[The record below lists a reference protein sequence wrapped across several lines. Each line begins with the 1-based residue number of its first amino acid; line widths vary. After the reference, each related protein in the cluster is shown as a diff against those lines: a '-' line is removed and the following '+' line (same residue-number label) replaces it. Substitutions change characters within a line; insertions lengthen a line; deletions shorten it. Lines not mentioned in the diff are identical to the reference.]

1 MTTIVTFKT
10 PDGIVQA
17 ADSAM
22 TTRKAKLGANRYD
35 SYEKLCQVG
44 RLPVVVAMWG
54 SALTGGRTVANLV
67 RHFAWTR
74 GYDDPSESEWTM
86 AALAEELAEYVLGVL
101 EEGTDCGCRASK
113 LDLLLSGYSKG
124 RPFPEQWHLRFP
136 KGTVKRR
143 YGERALAI
151 SWDGVTEDI
160 RTLWWGHHP
169 SLGRILSKHG
179 LSQDEQQAV
188 LKDLEARAAWGPERV
203 DFAMPLADAAR
214 LVEFLVWVQVTAER
228 FRPGLARSAGPIDVV
243 VVRQEGVTWLRRKS
257 LHRLL
262 GDESWVS
269 PA

>member
-1 MTTIVTFKT
+1 MTTIVSFKI
-10 PDGIVQA
+10 PDGIVVA

-22 TTRKAKLGANRYD
+22 TTKKGKLGANRYD

-44 RLPVVVAMWG
+44 QLPVVVAMWG

-67 RHFAWTR
+67 NEFAR
-74 GYDDPSESEWTM
+74 IQGYEDPSTSHWTM
-86 AALAEELAEYVLGVL
+86 GELAEELAGHVQQAA
-101 EEGTDCGCRASK
+101 EEGKNCGCATAK
-113 LDLLLSGYSKG
+113 LDLLLSGYSKD

-136 KGTVKRR
+136 KGAVKRR
-143 YGERALAI
+143 YAERGLAI

-169 SLGRILSKHG
+169 SLARILTKHG
-179 LSQDEQQAV
+179 VSQEQQRAI

-257 LHRLL
+257 VGRLL
-262 GDESWVS
+262 GQESWTAPV
-269 PA
+269 